1 MRSPAAGQVGRATAL
16 ALIFLLLVLSP
27 ASVQARVR
35 PLPFAGS
42 HKALQAAVGEMW
54 DPDLHRPPPTGR
66 AQLRRGGT
74 LLALGLLRS
83 TTAIL
88 HIIFS
93 APDRCGPEKR
103 LDWSRQSC
111 RNLKIYGIAG
121 LGLSAAF
128 LLGGS
133 WELSRGI
140 RLQRK
145 HRAWKKNHWDHF
157 SGLVGGGGPA
167 DNGVHP
173 GPRSF

>member
-1 MRSPAAGQVGRATAL
+1 MRCPAAGRAGRPGAL
-16 ALIFLLLVLSP
+16 ALILFLVAASP
-27 ASVQARVR
+27 VRAQARPAV
-35 PLPFAGS
+35 LPFAGS
-42 HKALQAAVGEMW
+42 QTALKAAVGDLW

-83 TTAIL
+83 TTAIM
-88 HIIFS
+88 HILFS
-93 APDRCGPEKR
+93 APNRCGPDRR
-103 LDWSRQSC
+103 LDWSPSSC

-121 LGLSAAF
+121 LGLSGAF

-133 WELSRGI
+133 WELAKGV
-140 RLQRK
+140 RLQRA

-157 SGLVGGGGPA
+157 SLRMGGGGEA

-173 GPRSF
+173 GPKGL